1 MKLYEV
7 QTRSP
12 LLIQNLLT
20 LWEESVRATHLFL
33 SDAEIMQIK
42 DYVPQALNSVAH
54 LIIAERRRDV
64 LAAFMGI
71 EQGRLE
77 MLFLFPSERGKGLG
91 RQLLQFGIQEYGV
104 RELTVNEQNP
114 QAVGFYEHLGFEIYK
129 RTDCDEEGRPY
140 PLLYMRLKG

>member
-42 DYVPQALNSVAH
+42 D
-54 LIIAERRRDV
+54 
-64 LAAFMGI
+64 
-71 EQGRLE
+71 
-77 MLFLFPSERGKGLG
+77 
-91 RQLLQFGIQEYGV
+91 
-104 RELTVNEQNP
+104 
-114 QAVGFYEHLGFEIYK
+114 
-129 RTDCDEEGRPY
+129 
-140 PLLYMRLKG
+140 